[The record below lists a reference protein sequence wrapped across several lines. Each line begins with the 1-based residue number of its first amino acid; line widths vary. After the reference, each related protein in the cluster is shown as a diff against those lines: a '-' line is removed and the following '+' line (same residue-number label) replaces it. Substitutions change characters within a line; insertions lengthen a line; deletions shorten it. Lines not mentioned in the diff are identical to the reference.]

1 MLQDSEIIEL
11 YIRRDETAIS
21 KTAEKYGAY
30 CEKIAYNILIDRFDA
45 EECVND
51 TYMHTW
57 NSVPPTIPRILA
69 SFLAKITRNIAID
82 RYKAKTA
89 KKRST
94 YAESLDELS
103 ECVGGG
109 NISDEIEIS
118 AIGEAISRFLL
129 NEKELARR
137 IFVRRYFFED
147 SISDIAKAHSMTEG
161 YVKTILSRTRKRLA
175 DFLREE
181 EIYL

>member
-1 MLQDSEIIEL
+1 MLQDTEIIEL
-11 YIRRDETAIS
+11 YIRRDESAIS
-21 KTAEKYGAY
+21 ETAEKYGAY
-30 CEKIAYNILIDRFDA
+30 CEKIAYNILTDKFDA

-57 NSVPPTIPRILA
+57 NSVPPTIPRILS

-82 RYKAKTA
+82 RYKARSA
-89 KKRST
+89 KKRSC

-118 AIGEAISRFLL
+118 AIGAAISRFLL
-129 NEKELARR
+129 GESELSRR
-137 IFVRRYFFED
+137 VFVRRYFFED
-147 SISDIAKAHSMTEG
+147 SIADIAKEHLMTEG
-161 YVKTILSRTRKRLA
+161 YVKTMLHRTRKRLA
-175 DFLREE
+175 DFLKKED
-181 EIYL
+181 IYV